1 MDADEF
7 SFSICVYLRSSA
19 AHIAFRSWVLVQ
31 SQTLAARSSKKDR
44 QQDPAQD
51 QQRRQHKQCLP
62 VLAVG

>member
-1 MDADEF
+1 MNADGKLKF
-7 SFSICVYLRSSA
+7 ICVHLRSSA

-51 QQRRQHKQCLP
+51 QQRRQHKQYLP
-62 VLAVG
+62 VLAAG